1 MLNVFLLYH
10 KNRSVALRNQLVTM
24 NLGLARSVA
33 HTVSKA
39 TQEPYEDIESVAFL
53 GLIASVERFD
63 PTIGLKFSTYAIPT
77 IYGKVLQYIR
87 DRSTLVRI
95 PQSLQNLYNRKTK
108 AEAQLQLELGRL
120 PNQKELATHLDID
133 EKLMRE
139 LAIAKQNRCP
149 ISMSVVVNSS
159 DTTTEAITLEDSLPS
174 KEYASVPELPPHP
187 TKPLNVGTAT
197 NTILSTVFN
206 DNTNHRSAAASFG
219 VSAAAMKR
227 KVREAVVE
235 YAGSGTHV

>member
-33 HTVSKA
+33 HNARKA

-95 PQSLQNLYNRKTK
+95 PQSLQNLYIKKTK
-108 AEAQLQLELGRL
+108 AEAQLQIELGRL
-120 PNQKELATHLDID
+120 PNKKELATHLGID
-133 EKLMRE
+133 ELRLSE

-149 ISMSVVVNSS
+149 ISMSVVINAS
-159 DTTTEAITLEDSLPS
+159 DTTTEAITLADSLPS
-174 KEYASVPELPPHP
+174 KEYASIPELPPHP
-187 TKPLNVGTAT
+187 TELNVGVCA
-197 NTILSTVFN
+197 NNILSTVFN
-206 DNTNHRSAAASFG
+206 DNTNHRCTAAAFG
-219 VSAAAMKR
+219 VSAGAMKR

-235 YAGSGTHV
+235 YATTR